1 MKKTVKGL
9 IIAASVAAVVGVG
22 AVSFAKWE
30 VTSDNDVDITGTT
43 GVINT
48 LGDLSV
54 TPATGTFTTS
64 ESGATV
70 MNALYPV
77 DQGGSYLTYWTFT
90 LSSDVTG
97 TQSVSYK
104 LSGTLSAGSEA
115 GSKPKGS
122 AALYWTT
129 TAPTLTG
136 EEGEDFDL
144 VTDLGGTAVATSAAA
159 LTDVANGDTV
169 YVYMIASGTDA
180 MLASIGLTFEQ
191 A

>member
-30 VTSDNDVDITGTT
+30 VTSDNDVNLTGTT

-48 LGDLSV
+48 LGDLTV
-54 TPATGTFTTS
+54 TPADDTYTTS
-64 ESGATV
+64 DGAIV

-90 LSSDVTG
+90 LSSETTG

-104 LSGTLSAGSEA
+104 LAGTIAEGSDTQSTEVTA
-115 GSKPKGS
+115 
-122 AALYWTT
+122 AALYWTKT
-129 TAPTLTG
+129 TPTAATKA
-136 EEGEDFDL
+136 ED
-144 VTDLGGTAVATSAAA
+144 GTAVAAA
-159 LTDVANGDTV
+159 LTDSGAALGSTVGNGDTI

-180 MLASIGLTFEQ
+180 MKANITLNFEQ

>member
-30 VTSDNDVDITGTT
+30 VTSDNDVALTGST

-48 LGDLSV
+48 LGDLTV
-54 TPATGTFTTS
+54 TPADDTYTTGD
-64 ESGATV
+64 GNAIV

-77 DQGGSYLTYWTFT
+77 DQGGTYLTYWTFT
-90 LSSDVTG
+90 LTSEVTG
-97 TQSVSYK
+97 TQTVSYK
-104 LSGTLSAGSEA
+104 LAGSL
-115 GSKPKGS
+115 GKGS
-122 AALYWTT
+122 DDQSTEVAAAALYWTT
-129 TAPTLTG
+129 TAPTESTTAG
-136 EEGEDFDL
+136 D
-144 VTDLGGTAVATSAAA
+144 GTAVAAA
-159 LTDVANGDTV
+159 LTDTGAALTGVSNGDTV

-180 MLASIGLTFEQ
+180 MKADISLTFEQ